1 MTAKQW
7 KELVLTAANTVSAWE
22 YLLSETEHPKQEVRE
37 AVSVILESLPGVPDS
52 EIERAMKEAVQYGI
66 SPTMAD
72 FANLER
78 ILDRAKSDE
87 MFERTCARII
97 GQTMNLLAQVS
108 LLDLSPSA
116 HLD

>member
-7 KELVLTAANTVSAWE
+7 KDLVLTAANTVSAWE

-37 AVSVILESLPGVPDS
+37 ALSVILESLPGVPDS
-52 EIERAMKEAVQYGI
+52 AVTAAMKEAAQYGI
-66 SPTMAD
+66 TPTMAD

-78 ILDRAKSDE
+78 ILDGAKSDE

-116 HLD
+116 HDD